1 MYVEFH
7 DKDHRY
13 VSDTGEQ
20 YTSVTTIVGLYKE
33 VFPEIKASESCVLK
47 EGGKWFGM
55 NPVEVRKIWRDER
68 DRSTTM
74 GTWYHKTREDAIVN
88 PIQCPVVHGV
98 KQSLSQGALKDGIYP
113 EYIVYHPEYGIA
125 GQIDYL
131 EVKKNKFRIVD
142 YKTSKEVHMK
152 SFLNKTMKPPLNRV
166 PDCSLYHYNL
176 QLSLYAAMIMYHNPQ
191 MKIGELVIE
200 HVTFEIKELDKY
212 GYPVYEQL
220 ANGDY
225 IVKDIIPFKLP
236 YMANEVKWLLLDIH
250 NKARDQKPLAK
261 SSIRLPH

>member
-1 MYVEFH
+1 MVKFTE
-7 DKDHRY
+7 KDHRY

-47 EGGKWFGM
+47 EGGKWYGM
-55 NPVEVRKIWRDER
+55 QPAEVRKIWQDER

-176 QLSLYAAMIMYHNPQ
+176 QLSLYAAMIMYHNPG
-191 MKIGELVIE
+191 MKLQEMVIE
-200 HVTFEIKELDKY
+200 HVKFKLSKLDQY
-212 GYPVYEQL
+212 GYPIYDRKE
-220 ANGDY
+220 NGDY
-225 IVKDIIPFKLP
+225 IVDSIIPIKML
-236 YMANEVKWLLLDIH
+236 YMTNEVKWVLEDI
-250 NKARDQKPLAK
+250 KRKSQK
-261 SSIRLPH
+261 

>member
-13 VSDTGEQ
+13 ASDTGEQ
-20 YTSVTTIVGLYKE
+20 YTSVTTVVGQYKE
-33 VFPEIKASESCVLK
+33 TFPEIKASESCVLK
-47 EGGKWFGM
+47 ETSKWYGM
-55 NPVEVRKIWRDER
+55 QPAEVRKIWQDER

-88 PIQCPVVHGV
+88 PIQCPIIDGV
-98 KQSLSQGALKDGIYP
+98 KQSLLQGPLKDGIYP
-113 EYIVYHPEYGIA
+113 EFIVYHPEYGIA

-166 PDCSLYHYNL
+166 LDCSLYHYNL
-176 QLSLYAAMIMYHNPQ
+176 QMSLYAAMIMYHNPG
-191 MKIGELVIE
+191 MKLQEMVIE
-200 HVTFEIKELDKY
+200 HVKFKLSKLDQY
-212 GYPVYEQL
+212 GYPIYDKEE
-220 ANGDY
+220 NGDY
-225 IVKDIIPFKLP
+225 IVDSIIPIKML
-236 YMANEVKWLLLDIH
+236 YMTNEVKWVLEDI
-250 NKARDQKPLAK
+250 KRKSQK
-261 SSIRLPH
+261 

>member
-13 VSDTGEQ
+13 ASDTGEQ
-20 YTSVTTIVGLYKE
+20 YTSVTTVVGQYKE
-33 VFPEIKASESCVLK
+33 PFPEIKASESCVLK
-47 EGGKWFGM
+47 ETSKWYGM
-55 NPVEVRKIWRDER
+55 QPAEVRKIWQDER

-88 PIQCPVVHGV
+88 PIQCPIIDGV
-98 KQSLSQGALKDGIYP
+98 KQSLLQGPLKDGIYP
-113 EYIVYHPEYGIA
+113 EFIVYHPEYGIA

-166 PDCSLYHYNL
+166 LDCSLYHYNL
-176 QLSLYAAMIMYHNPQ
+176 QMSLYAAMIMYHNPG
-191 MKIGELVIE
+191 MKLQEMVIE
-200 HVTFEIKELDKY
+200 HVKFKLSKLDQY
-212 GYPVYEQL
+212 GYPIYDKEE
-220 ANGDY
+220 NGDY
-225 IVKDIIPFKLP
+225 IVDSIIPIKML
-236 YMANEVKWLLLDIH
+236 YMTNEVKWVLEDI
-250 NKARDQKPLAK
+250 KRKSQK
-261 SSIRLPH
+261 